1 MGLWK
6 IMTQKQLVRETDNN
20 MDIDIYYHDF
30 SDFKLLPSSHVMPED
45 ILINPVD
52 LPCLFLSLRLDPATW
67 PSIMIASL
75 IDR

>member
-1 MGLWK
+1 
-6 IMTQKQLVRETDNN
+6 
-20 MDIDIYYHDF
+20 MDININYHDF
-30 SDFKLLPSSHVMPED
+30 SEFKLLPSSHVMPED

-52 LPCLFLSLRLDPATW
+52 HPSSFLSLRLDPATW